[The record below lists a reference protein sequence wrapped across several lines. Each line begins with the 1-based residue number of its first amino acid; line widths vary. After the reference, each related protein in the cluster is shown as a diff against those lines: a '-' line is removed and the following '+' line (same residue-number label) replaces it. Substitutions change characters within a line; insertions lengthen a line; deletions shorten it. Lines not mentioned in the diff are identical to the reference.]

1 VSAPKSTVGA
11 DLSLLA
17 ITAIWGAT
25 FVTVKSALDDAAPMV
40 FLSLRFLLGA
50 SATAVLARGRLR
62 DPKVWRHG
70 VVLGVLLF
78 GGYAL
83 QTLGLQHTTPAR
95 SAFLTGLTV
104 IFVPFAAR
112 VVARVPP
119 VTEVPKLQGPMA
131 LAIGLAAVG
140 LWQLTGVEVSTSVSR
155 GDALTLLCAVAY
167 AFHISATSR
176 LGQGVHPVAL
186 VTVQLLVTAGL
197 SLASLPFVDRRLVL
211 STGLVGAVLLTG
223 LIASAL
229 AISVQV
235 WAQTKT
241 PAVRAAVIYSLEPAF
256 AVFYGVVFGDG
267 WPSARELSGGALVV
281 AAVLV
286 AEVGTSWAR
295 RGEAVP

>member
-1 VSAPKSTVGA
+1 VSAPKSSLGA
-11 DLSLLA
+11 DLSLLG

-25 FVTVKSALDDAAPMV
+25 FVTVKSALVDAAPMA
-40 FLSLRFLLGA
+40 FLSVRFLLGA
-50 SATAVLARGRLR
+50 ATTAALARGHLR

-83 QTLGLQHTTPAR
+83 QTLGLEYTSPAK

-104 IFVPFAAR
+104 IFVPFAAS

-119 VTEVPKLQGPMA
+119 AVPTARVPGVTYFS
-131 LAIGLAAVG
+131 IGLAAVG
-140 LWQLTGVEVSTSVSR
+140 LWLLTGVDVSVGLSK
-155 GDALTLLCAVAY
+155 GDALTLGCAVVY
-167 AFHISATSR
+167 AFHVSATSR

-197 SLASLPFVDRRLVL
+197 SLATLPFVDRRLEPSL
-211 STGLVGAVLLTG
+211 GLVGAVLLTG

-256 AVFYGVVFGDG
+256 AVAYGVVFGDG
-267 WPSARELSGGALVV
+267 WPSAHELWGGALVV

-286 AEVGTSWAR
+286 AEVGAALAR
-295 RGEAVP
+295 RYA

>member
-1 VSAPKSTVGA
+1 MRPPKSSLLA
-11 DLSLLA
+11 DLSLLG

-25 FVTVKSALDDAAPMV
+25 FVTVKSALDDAAPMA
-40 FLSLRFLLGA
+40 FLSVRFLLGA
-50 SATAVLARGRLR
+50 AAAGVLARSHLR
-62 DPKVWRHG
+62 EPLVWRHG
-70 VVLGVLLF
+70 AILGVLLF

-83 QTLGLQHTTPAR
+83 QTLGLEHTTPAH

-104 IFVPFAAR
+104 VFVPFAVR

-119 VTEVPKLQGPMA
+119 VAQVPRIQSA
-131 LAIGLAAVG
+131 AVFSIGLAAFG
-140 LWQLTGVEVSTSVSR
+140 LWQLTGVEVSSAMST
-155 GDALTLLCAVAY
+155 GDALTLGCALVYALHVA
-167 AFHISATSR
+167 ATSR

-197 SLASLPFVDRRLVL
+197 SLASLPFVDRRLVV
-211 STGLVGAVLLTG
+211 SPGLVGAVLLTG
-223 LIASAL
+223 LLASAL

-256 AVFYGVVFGDG
+256 AVLYGVVLGGG
-267 WPSARELSGGALVV
+267 WPSPRELSGGALVV

-286 AEVGTSWAR
+286 SEIGASWAR
-295 RGEAVP
+295 RSQALG